1 MRPVSPGGRATAAGG
16 WRGDSGQSLVIIAL
30 MLTMLLGFTG
40 LVIDVGW
47 FEVNLVRV
55 QRAADAAALA
65 GVVYLPGSPSTG
77 STAAKAE
84 ATRNGYTDTVGG
96 VTVTATPDP
105 GNSKVMLTSVSA
117 PVNTFFARLF
127 GVSSFV
133 ATRRARAEFILPVPM
148 GSPLDYWGIHV
159 LCRDTDNN
167 NASPSVCPRVASATG
182 AGTLT
187 SLGYWGAIE
196 MRGTQRA
203 NGDAYSTYYNGGTSL
218 NTGFD
223 ANGYSYI
230 VEVPA
235 GSTGGAVWVYD
246 PLFCATGAGGTTSP
260 ARRLGVG
267 DFWLGS
273 NTAVTTE
280 FKLWDMRGT
289 PYSTSDDVVVA
300 TDGGIF
306 SSMNY
311 VDKSGPY
318 NGNSDY
324 GNGYNGSSSADCA
337 GNAYHNSWW
346 RMANNLAPGDYRLQ
360 VLTSAGGNTQNAVN
374 NFGLQ
379 VTTASGTGAR
389 VYGQTR
395 MCVYNAISGT
405 SIFYLAQV
413 EAAHAGK
420 TLEIKL
426 FDPGDIASTS
436 LRVKVPTATG
446 YSDATFNFTSTGSSG
461 GGPTSGNNLTSL
473 TTSTSS
479 TNYYNNQWV
488 TITVAIPTSYVAPTP
503 PGEPGPGW
511 WKIQYVTTGSGQ
523 DVTTW
528 EVNIRGNPVHL
539 VIP

>member
-1 MRPVSPGGRATAAGG
+1 MRRNSFR
-16 WRGDSGQSLVIIAL
+16 RGESGQSLVIVAL

-65 GVVYLPGSPSTG
+65 GVVYLPGNPG
-77 STAAKAE
+77 GGATAAKAE
-84 ATRNGYTDTVGG
+84 ATRNGYTTDAATG
-96 VTVTATPDP
+96 VNVTAAPDP
-105 GNSKVMLTSVSA
+105 GNSKVMLTSVTA

-127 GVSSFV
+127 GVTNFV

-159 LCRDTDNN
+159 LCRNSDNN
-167 NASPSVCPRVASATG
+167 NASPNVCPRVASATG
-182 AGTLT
+182 VGTLN

-203 NGDAYSTYYNGGTSL
+203 NGDAYSTFYDGGTAL

-223 ANGYSYI
+223 PNGYSYI

-235 GSTGGAVWVYD
+235 GSTGGALWVYD

-267 DFWLGS
+267 DFWLGT

-289 PYSTSDDVVVA
+289 PYSTSDDVIVA

-306 SSMNY
+306 STMNY
-311 VDKSGPY
+311 ADRSAAYAG
-318 NGNSDY
+318 GGDY
-324 GNGYNGSSSADCA
+324 GSGSASSATDCA
-337 GNAYHNSWW
+337 GNVYHNNWW
-346 RMANNLAPGDYRLQ
+346 RMANNLAAGDYRLQ
-360 VLTSAGGNTQNAVN
+360 VVTSAGGSTQNAVN

-379 VTTASGTGAR
+379 VTTTSGTGAR

-405 SIFYLAQV
+405 SLFYLAQV
-413 EAAHAGK
+413 DAVHAGK

-436 LRVKVPTATG
+436 LRVKIPTSTGYTDATFSFTATG
-446 YSDATFNFTSTGSSG
+446 STG
-461 GGPTSGNNLTSL
+461 GGPLSGTGLTSL

-479 TNYYNNQWV
+479 VNYYNNQWV
-488 TITVAIPTSYVAPTP
+488 TITVNIPTTYGATGPASITP